1 MAGRS
6 SYTGHVPAANDYT
19 HGHHGSVLRSHGW
32 RTAENSAGYLLTHLR
47 PGMRV
52 LDVGCGPGSITAG
65 LARSVAPGELVG
77 IDTSEAVIERAAAQ
91 FQSDN
96 LRFEPADLYT
106 LDDAEGFDVV
116 HVHQVLQHLADP
128 VAALRRLGEL
138 SRPGGLIAVREA
150 DYHGMFWHP
159 DSDGL
164 KAWMRLYQ
172 QAARAN
178 GGEPDAGR
186 YLLGWARAA
195 GYTDIEVSSA
205 TWCFA
210 DSDGD
215 RAWWSQTWA
224 ERVTDSALARQ
235 AERDGLADR
244 DQLVAIA
251 QAWRQWGADPD
262 AVFVVPHVQL
272 LIHR

>member
-1 MAGRS
+1 
-6 SYTGHVPAANDYT
+6 VPNAYT

-65 LARSVAPGELVG
+65 LAHWVAPGDVVG
-77 IDTSEAVIERAAAQ
+77 IDTSESVVARAAGQ
-91 FQSDN
+91 FRAEN
-96 LRFEPADLYT
+96 LRFRTADLYT
-106 LDDAEGFDVV
+106 LDEPAGFDVV
-116 HVHQVLQHLADP
+116 HMHQVLQHLADP
-128 VAALRRLGEL
+128 VAALRRLGDL
-138 SRPGGLIAVREA
+138 TRPGGLIAVREA
-150 DYHGMFWHP
+150 DYHGMFWYP

-164 KAWMRLYQ
+164 QAWLRLYQ
-172 QAARAN
+172 QAARVN

-186 YLLGWARAA
+186 HLAAWARAA

-210 DSDGD
+210 DPGD
-215 RAWWSQTWA
+215 RDWWSQTWA

-235 AERDGLADR
+235 AERDGLAGR
-244 DQLVAIA
+244 DQLTAMA
-251 QAWRQWGADPD
+251 QAWRQWGALPD